1 MSDYTEGPRRRDRHR
16 RHKNREGQA
25 QGASRG
31 ASQSGSQSSQGSGQG
46 TPQGAGQGREGQGRS
61 SSAVS
66 RDSLSYR
73 DSGSPR
79 ESVASRD
86 TRRER
91 REELPALPKLPTPI
105 CSRCGQP
112 IQDITSALADKTSGE
127 AVHFDCVLAFLQGAE
142 NLAVNE
148 KIVYIGQGR
157 FAVMF
162 FENPADTRKFRIVR
176 TIEWE
181 SREAKAEWRTD
192 ISGRFSQIK

>member
-16 RHKNREGQA
+16 RHKNREGQVRSTS
-25 QGASRG
+25 QSSSQN
-31 ASQSGSQSSQGSGQG
+31 ASQGGSQGSGQNLS
-46 TPQGAGQGREGQGRS
+46 GRT
-61 SSAVS
+61 SAVGSRDTGSSRDANSSREMSITRDMNPS
-66 RDSLSYR
+66 RDS
-73 DSGSPR
+73 
-79 ESVASRD
+79 
-86 TRRER
+86 RRER
-91 REELPALPKLPTPI
+91 REELPPLPKLPTPV

-112 IQDITSALADKTSGE
+112 IQDLTSALADKTSGE

-142 NLAVNE
+142 NLAANE

>member
-25 QGASRG
+25 QSASQSASQSTSQG
-31 ASQSGSQSSQGSGQG
+31 ASQSAVQGTSQSTGQG
-46 TPQGAGQGREGQGRS
+46 LGGKPS
-61 SSAVS
+61 PAVS
-66 RDSLSYR
+66 RDMYS
-73 DSGSPR
+73 
-79 ESVASRD
+79 SRD
-86 TRRER
+86 YRRER
-91 REELPALPKLPTPI
+91 REELPPLPKLPTPV

-112 IQDITSALADKTSGE
+112 IQDITSALADKGTGE
-127 AVHFDCVLAFLQGAE
+127 AIHFDCVLTFLQGAE

-162 FENPADTRKFRIVR
+162 FENPADTRKFRIIR

-181 SREAKAEWRTD
+181 SREAKAEWRAD

>member
-16 RHKNREGQA
+16 RHKNREGNA
-25 QGASRG
+25 QSTQSA
-31 ASQSGSQSSQGSGQG
+31 AQNTSQSANGRQSSAN
-46 TPQGAGQGREGQGRS
+46 TRETVS
-61 SSAVS
+61 SRDVTVS
-66 RDSLSYR
+66 RDS
-73 DSGSPR
+73 
-79 ESVASRD
+79 
-86 TRRER
+86 RRER
-91 REELPALPKLPTPI
+91 RDELPPLPKLPTPV

-112 IQDITSALADKTSGE
+112 IQDITSALADKSSGE
-127 AVHFDCVLAFLQGAE
+127 AVHFDCVLTFLQGAE
-142 NLAVNE
+142 NLAANE

-162 FENPADTRKFRIVR
+162 FENPADTRKFRIIR

>member
-25 QGASRG
+25 QGTSQSASQGFGQGSSGRTSSG
-31 ASQSGSQSSQGSGQG
+31 AS
-46 TPQGAGQGREGQGRS
+46 
-61 SSAVS
+61 
-66 RDSLSYR
+66 R
-73 DSGSPR
+73 DSGS
-79 ESVASRD
+79 SRD
-86 TRRER
+86 VNSSREMGTSRDMNPSRDSRRER
-91 REELPALPKLPTPI
+91 REELPPLPKLPTPV

-142 NLAVNE
+142 NLAANE

-181 SREAKAEWRTD
+181 SREEKAEWRTD

>member
-16 RHKNREGQA
+16 RHKNREGNA
-25 QGASRG
+25 QSTTQSA
-31 ASQSGSQSSQGSGQG
+31 AQITSQSANGRQSSAN
-46 TPQGAGQGREGQGRS
+46 TRETVS
-61 SSAVS
+61 SRDVTVS
-66 RDSLSYR
+66 RDS
-73 DSGSPR
+73 
-79 ESVASRD
+79 
-86 TRRER
+86 RRER
-91 REELPALPKLPTPI
+91 RDELPPLPKLPTPV

-112 IQDITSALADKTSGE
+112 IQDITSALADKSSGE
-127 AVHFDCVLAFLQGAE
+127 AVHFDCVLTFLQGAE
-142 NLAVNE
+142 NLAANE

-162 FENPADTRKFRIVR
+162 FENPADTRKFRIIR

>member
-1 MSDYTEGPRRRDRHR
+1 MGTSRDM
-16 RHKNREGQA
+16 N
-25 QGASRG
+25 
-31 ASQSGSQSSQGSGQG
+31 
-46 TPQGAGQGREGQGRS
+46 P
-61 SSAVS
+61 S
-66 RDSLSYR
+66 RDS
-73 DSGSPR
+73 
-79 ESVASRD
+79 
-86 TRRER
+86 RRER
-91 REELPALPKLPTPI
+91 REELPPLPKLPTPV

-142 NLAVNE
+142 NLAANE

-181 SREAKAEWRTD
+181 SREEKAEWRTD

>member
-16 RHKNREGQA
+16 RHKNREGQVRSTS
-25 QGASRG
+25 QS
-31 ASQSGSQSSQGSGQG
+31 ASQGTSQGGSQGSGQSLSGRTSSG
-46 TPQGAGQGREGQGRS
+46 TSRDNS
-61 SSAVS
+61 SSREANSLREMSTSRDVNAS
-66 RDSLSYR
+66 RDS
-73 DSGSPR
+73 
-79 ESVASRD
+79 
-86 TRRER
+86 RRER
-91 REELPALPKLPTPI
+91 REELPPLPKLPTPV

-127 AVHFDCVLAFLQGAE
+127 AVHFDCVLTFLQGAE
-142 NLAVNE
+142 NLAANE

>member
-16 RHKNREGQA
+16 RHKNRDGQA
-25 QGASRG
+25 QGTA
-31 ASQSGSQSSQGSGQG
+31 QG
-46 TPQGAGQGREGQGRS
+46 TAQGPGQSPSGR

-66 RDSLSYR
+66 RDTVSS
-73 DSGSPR
+73 R
-79 ESVASRD
+79 ESNASRD
-86 TRRER
+86 VSASRDSRRER
-91 REELPALPKLPTPI
+91 RDELPPLPKLPTPV

-142 NLAVNE
+142 NLAANE